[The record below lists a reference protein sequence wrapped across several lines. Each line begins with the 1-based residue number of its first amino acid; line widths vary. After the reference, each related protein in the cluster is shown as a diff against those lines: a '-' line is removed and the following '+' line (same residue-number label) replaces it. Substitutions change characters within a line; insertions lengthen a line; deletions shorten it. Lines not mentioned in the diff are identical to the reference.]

1 MFILIKKNKYMRY
14 TRTVLTIIYMATFEE
29 IFLYK
34 LNLLNRLLNYYFYD
48 Q

>member
-14 TRTVLTIIYMATFEE
+14 GSSVLTIIYMTIFEE

-34 LNLLNRLLNYYFYD
+34 LNLLNHYIKILI
-48 Q
+48 

>member
-14 TRTVLTIIYMATFEE
+14 DSSDLTIIYMDTFEE

-34 LNLLNRLLNYYFYD
+34 LNLLNRLL
-48 Q
+48 

>member
-14 TRTVLTIIYMATFEE
+14 GSSVLTIIYMTTFEE

-34 LNLLNRLLNYYFYD
+34 LNLLNRKLKY
-48 Q
+48 